1 MSFGCVCRRKNPRAF
16 GPGIPFL
23 LFQGDVVKRELQ
35 ADVVAQWRD
44 RLCHPGFDPASKVGK
59 AEPYQLKNRLGSQYR
74 WPSNGVANVPP

>member
-1 MSFGCVCRRKNPRAF
+1 
-16 GPGIPFL
+16 
-23 LFQGDVVKRELQ
+23 LQ

-59 AEPYQLKNRLGSQYR
+59 AEPHRLKNRLGSQYR